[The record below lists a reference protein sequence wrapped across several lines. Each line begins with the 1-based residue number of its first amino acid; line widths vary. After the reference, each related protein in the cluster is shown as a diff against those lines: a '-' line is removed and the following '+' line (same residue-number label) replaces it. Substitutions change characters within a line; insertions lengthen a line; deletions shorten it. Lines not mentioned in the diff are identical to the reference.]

1 MKRSIFASK
10 WIKIAGLLTAGA
22 VFGILPSGCETM
34 ILRFA
39 TPFLL

>member
-10 WIKIAGLLTAGA
+10 WVKLGGLFMVSA